1 MQEQECPVC
10 KEGFTGGVQGA
21 PVDGQRESFCCEECR
36 DQAERWENQRRAYPG
51 HWMPPAPFPWGDL
64 SDPFAE

>member
-21 PVDGQRESFCCEECR
+21 PVDGQRELFCSEECR
-36 DQAERWENQRRAYPG
+36 DQAETLENQQGGSRSVPLG
-51 HWMPPAPFPWGDL
+51 
-64 SDPFAE
+64 

>member
-21 PVDGQRESFCCEECR
+21 PVDGSRERYCCEECR
-36 DQAERWENQRRAYPG
+36 DRAETRENQRRASRAP
-51 HWMPPAPFPWGDL
+51 WKAPDPFPWGDL
-64 SDPFAE
+64 ADPFAE